1 MMTRQSLLRLVLY
14 ALLFATLGA
23 SGYYNYQDSMSRHS
37 NEVVDTAN
45 RPSIAVIDDNP
56 TQKVVYSAVTA
67 NARVSQEK
75 QVSIVDI
82 FEVYKTAEENTKKI
96 AVIPVKTVIQPSPPV
111 VTFALSTPIPA
122 APVTPVAPVIPFK
135 YIGKI
140 LGDDEYSVFVAL
152 NGKNYVVKEGDVVQQ
167 TYKIEKITP
176 PVMTVT
182 YIPMNVLQT
191 MQIGASN

>member
-1 MMTRQSLLRLVLY
+1 M
-14 ALLFATLGA
+14 
-23 SGYYNYQDSMSRHS
+23 
-37 NEVVDTAN
+37 
-45 RPSIAVIDDNP
+45 
-56 TQKVVYSAVTA
+56 
-67 NARVSQEK
+67 
-75 QVSIVDI
+75 
-82 FEVYKTAEENTKKI
+82 
-96 AVIPVKTVIQPSPPV
+96 

-152 NGKNYVVKEGDVVQQ
+152 NGKNYVVKEGDIVQQ